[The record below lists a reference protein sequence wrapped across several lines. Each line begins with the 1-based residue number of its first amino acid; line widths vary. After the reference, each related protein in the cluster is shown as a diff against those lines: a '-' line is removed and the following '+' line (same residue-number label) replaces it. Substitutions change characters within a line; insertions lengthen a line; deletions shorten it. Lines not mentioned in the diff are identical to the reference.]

1 MSFDKFNL
9 HPSLLKGI
17 HDLGYVEPTPIQ
29 KECVP
34 VIMAGRDVIASA
46 PTGTGKT
53 AAFVLPILHRLLSD
67 SHGKG
72 LRALIVA
79 PTRELAV
86 QSMEHLANLSR
97 YVHLRGHAIYGG
109 VPMEPQ
115 IRALA
120 QGLDIISATPGR
132 LLDHVYSGRIDF
144 GSLQIVVLDE
154 ADRMM
159 DMGFLP
165 DVQRILSF
173 LPPKRQ
179 NLIFSAT
186 IPDDILKLAQK
197 ICHDPVRVQIGI
209 KTQTAA
215 GIRQAVYPVSQHQ
228 KTELLLRLL
237 KNRTDEM
244 ESVIVFT
251 RTKSRADRLGQ
262 SLMRSGIR
270 VSVIHGDRSQM
281 QRLRALNQFGSGRV
295 QVLVATDVAARGLD
309 IKDVSHVVNYDVP
322 QVPEDY
328 IHRVGRTARAQATG
342 DAFTFVSSDEEELIQ
357 AIERFTRQTLPRITL
372 PDFAYE
378 KAAAKTHGGGHRP
391 RTHQK
396 PFHHHRPHPRP
407 RH

>member
-1 MSFDKFNL
+1 
-9 HPSLLKGI
+9 
-17 HDLGYVEPTPIQ
+17 
-29 KECVP
+29 
-34 VIMAGRDVIASA
+34 
-46 PTGTGKT
+46 
-53 AAFVLPILHRLLSD
+53 
-67 SHGKG
+67 
-72 LRALIVA
+72 ALIVA

-86 QSMEHLANLSR
+86 QSMDHLKNLSR
-97 YVHLRGHAIYGG
+97 YVHLRGLAVYGG
-109 VPMEPQ
+109 VPMDPQ
-115 IRALA
+115 IRTLA

-144 GSLQIVVLDE
+144 GALQVVVLDE

-186 IPDDILKLAQK
+186 IPDDILRLAQK
-197 ICHDPVRVQIGI
+197 ICHDPVRVQVGM
-209 KTQTAA
+209 KSQTAA

-228 KTELLLRLL
+228 KTDLLLRLL

-281 QRLRALNQFGSGRV
+281 QRLRALDQFGSGRA

-309 IKDVSHVVNYDVP
+309 IKDVSHVVNFDVP
-322 QVPEDY
+322 HAPDDY

-342 DAFTFVSSDEEELIQ
+342 DAFTLVSPDEEEFLRE
-357 AIERFTRQTLPRITL
+357 IESATRQTLPRVTL
-372 PDFAYE
+372 PDFHYE
-378 KAAAKTHGGGHRP
+378 KSGPRPQAGHTPRPSGGFQRRGG
-391 RTHQK
+391 QGG
-396 PFHHHRPHPRP
+396 HHRPSGHSSHSQHPHTRN
-407 RH
+407 R